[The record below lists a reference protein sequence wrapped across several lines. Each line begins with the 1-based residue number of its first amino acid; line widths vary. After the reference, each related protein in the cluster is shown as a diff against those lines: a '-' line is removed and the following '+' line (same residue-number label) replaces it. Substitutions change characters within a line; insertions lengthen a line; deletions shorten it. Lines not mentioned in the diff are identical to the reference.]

1 MQIVMRAAIVF
12 LILYLITRVVG
23 KRQLSQMNAFELV
36 LLVVMGDLIQQGVTQ
51 EDYSVTGAALAVGTF
66 AALSVGLSW
75 LTWRFKRTRDAI
87 DGVPT
92 VIVRDGEILIDVA
105 RYERVPVA
113 ELFEAMREQQIR
125 DVSEIDLGVLEPD
138 GRYSFFTRQGEASGG
153 PPEPG
158 PAV

>member
-1 MQIVMRAAIVF
+1 MQIVMRAAIIFV
-12 LILYLITRVVG
+12 ILYLLMRLAG

-36 LLVVMGDLIQQGVTQ
+36 LLVVMGDLIQQAVTQ
-51 EDYSVTGAALAVGTF
+51 EDYSITGASLAIGTF
-66 AALSVGLSW
+66 TLLSLLLTLV
-75 LTWRFKRTRDAI
+75 TWRFRRVRDAVS
-87 DGVPT
+87 GVPT
-92 VIVRDGEILIDVA
+92 VIVRDGEIVMDVA

-138 GRYSFFTRQGEASGG
+138 GRYSFFTRRQDGSDGAQ
-153 PPEPG
+153 EPN